1 MSFGKQLKLNICC
14 AGHKQLFSVFFLSFS
29 LFFSSTIFAQTATVS
44 LSFSDTTVEAIIQE
58 IRKQTD
64 IDFIF
69 NHEELEKCQR
79 VSITVT
85 GETVEAVLDQCLKGS
100 GLTHKKVNNTIIIT
114 PLPKAKNKSIRKTEG
129 PVQTLRGTVKD
140 SESGVT
146 LPFASIELLNTDP
159 RMGAITDLNGIFEL
173 TKVPV
178 GRYSIRVT
186 YVGYEDAIVSEV
198 VVGSAKEVTL
208 SIEIEENVESLGEVS
223 VTLKKGEPLNQMAV
237 VSSRSFNVEE
247 TKRYPAT
254 VSDPARMA
262 QVFAGVSGN
271 DDSSNEIIIRGNSP
285 NWMIWRLE
293 GVEIPSPNHF
303 AEEGYSSGSI
313 SILSTNMIGLS
324 DFYTGAFPAEYG
336 SALSGVFDIKFRN
349 GNNQQREYAFQAGL
363 LGLDF
368 SAEGPFKKGY
378 EGSYLINYR
387 YSTFALMDKLNFEIS
402 KNALPN
408 YQDLSYKINLPT
420 KKAGTFSLW
429 AIGGISDD
437 DEQYQPDST
446 TNENPENGY
455 RDFTK
460 TGMYALGLSHTIF
473 PDDQSYIK
481 TVISH
486 SLSSSSNHYY
496 QMDSLGIMYTN
507 WYDEMQSK
515 AFRINTMYNRKVS
528 SRLTLRTGLIFN
540 KLNYNYFGEQADTAR
555 ALIPILNS
563 KGNTKLFQAYF
574 QGKYK
579 FSDQVLL
586 TAGLHYSYFQQS
598 QDHSLEPRLG
608 LMVKLPN
615 RQRLSFGFG
624 HHSKNENLPVYFVEQ
639 VDSVGSVFM
648 PNLSLKMTRSTH
660 YIVGYDLMFGKDLN
674 FKVEAY
680 YQDINKLA
688 VPNNPD
694 KLWIPSFG
702 GVNPDDTLLN
712 IGKGRN
718 YGLELTFQK
727 FFTDGFYFLTTASLY
742 DSKYKPA
749 DDQWH
754 NTKYNSNYIFN
765 LVGGKEILWGKNK
778 LFGISSRMLWLGGK
792 RLISIDLNE
801 SIQQGETVVNMD
813 ELFSSKAR
821 DYFRID
827 LGIRLHFFKERS
839 EHVISLDIQNLT
851 NRLNTWTRYYNPE
864 TGAIEDY
871 YMAGIIPILNY
882 RVEF

>member
-1 MSFGKQLKLNICC
+1 MMLGSTKRI
-14 AGHKQLFSVFFLSFS
+14 VFFL
-29 LFFSSTIFAQTATVS
+29 LFVVLCLPAVHAQEARVS
-44 LSFSDTTVEAIIQE
+44 ISMRDTSAVAVINE
-58 IRKQTD
+58 IRNQVD
-64 IDFIF
+64 IDFVY
-69 NHEELEKCQR
+69 NHEELEKCPK
-79 VSITVT
+79 VSVEISN
-85 GETVEAVLDQCLKGS
+85 GTVEEVLDHCLRNS
-100 GLTHKKVNNTIIIT
+100 GLSHKKINNTIIIA
-114 PLPKAKNKSIRKTEG
+114 PEKEDPGKSGTSPMVRT
-129 PVQTLRGTVKD
+129 QTIRGTIRDRD
-140 SESGVT
+140 SKVPLS
-146 LPFASIELLNTDP
+146 FANIVLLNTEP
-159 RMGAITDLNGIFEL
+159 QMGTSSDNKGLFEL
-173 TKVPV
+173 QKVPV
-178 GRYSIRVT
+178 GRYSILVR
-186 YVGYEDAIVSEV
+186 YVGYEDVVLSEV
-198 VVGSAKEVTL
+198 VVGSAKEKVLAIEL
-208 SIEIEENVESLGEVS
+208 SERLESIGEVS

-254 VSDPARMA
+254 VGDPARMA

-303 AEEGYSSGSI
+303 AEEGYSSGSV

-336 SALSGVFDIKFRN
+336 NTLSGIFDIKFRN
-349 GNNQQREYAFQAGL
+349 GNNQEREYAFQAGL
-363 LGLDF
+363 LGIEF
-368 SAEGPFKKGY
+368 AAEGPFKKGY
-378 EGSYLINYR
+378 GGSYLINYR
-387 YSTFALMDKLNFEIS
+387 YSTFALMDQLNLEIS
-402 KNALPN
+402 QNTQPR

-437 DEQYQPDST
+437 DEQYLPDST
-446 TNENPENGY
+446 SSENPELGY

-473 PDDQSYIK
+473 PDDKSYIK
-481 TVISH
+481 TVFSH

-496 QMDSLGIMYTN
+496 QMDSLGILHTN

-515 AFRINTMYNRKVS
+515 AFRINTLYNRKVS
-528 SRLTLRTGLIFN
+528 SRLTLRTGLT
-540 KLNYNYFGEQADTAR
+540 LNRLDYSYFGELADTAW
-555 ALIPILNS
+555 ALTPIMDS
-563 KGNTKLFQAYF
+563 EGNTKLFQGYL

-579 FSDQVLL
+579 FSDQLL
-586 TAGLHYSYFQQS
+586 VTAGLHYAYFQQS

-608 LMVKLPN
+608 LEVKLPH
-615 RQRLSFGFG
+615 RQKLSFGFG
-624 HHSKNENLPVYFVEQ
+624 VHSKNENLPVYFVEQ
-639 VDSVGSVFM
+639 MGSDGSVFM
-648 PNLSLKMTRSTH
+648 PNLHLEMIRSTH

-674 FKVEAY
+674 IKVEAY
-680 YQDINKLA
+680 YQDIRKLP
-688 VPNNPD
+688 VPTNPD

-702 GVNPDDTLLN
+702 GVNPDDTLSN
-712 IGKGRN
+712 TGRGRN

-778 LFGISSRMLWLGGK
+778 MFGISSRLLWNGGK
-792 RLISIDLNE
+792 RLISIDLEE
-801 SIQQGETVVNMD
+801 SILQGETVVITE
-813 ELFSSKAR
+813 ELFSTKTR

-827 LGIRLHFFKERS
+827 LGLKLHIFKERV

-851 NRLNTWTRYYNPE
+851 NRLNTWTQYYNPATE
-864 TGAIEDY
+864 SIEDY
-871 YMAGIIPILNY
+871 YMAGIIPILTY
-882 RVEF
+882 RIEF